1 MNSNLER
8 TIGIRVTQ
16 ELYSLLNKVC
26 DNRGE
31 DVAGFIRRSILKELA
46 TLSFLPDEQKKALGV
61 HVTGRG
67 SNLE

>member
-8 TIGIRVTQ
+8 TIGVRVTE
-16 ELYSLLNKVC
+16 ELYVLLNNVC

-46 TLSFLPDEQKKALGV
+46 TLSYLPDEQKKALGV
-61 HVTGRG
+61 QVTKP
-67 SNLE
+67 